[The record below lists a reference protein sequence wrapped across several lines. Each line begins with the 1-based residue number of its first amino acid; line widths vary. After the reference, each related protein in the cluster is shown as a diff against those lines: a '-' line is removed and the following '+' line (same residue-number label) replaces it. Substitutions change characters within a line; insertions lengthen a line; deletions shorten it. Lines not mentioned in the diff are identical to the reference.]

1 MGSGTPVGVALGE
14 FNHSDTERWKK
25 DRLTCRFRRASFDVL
40 VRGRDFPGWVFARPR
55 QIDRL
60 APRLRTQMKKKEDT
74 MKFLS
79 IYKSIE
85 RNAPPSQEEMA
96 KMGKLVEEGFKAG
109 WLLATEGCLP
119 TALGARVRNSSGKLT
134 VTDGP
139 FTEAKE
145 VVGGFAIL
153 RANSKQ
159 EAIQLARDFLQ
170 VVGEGECE
178 LRQIFEA
185 DTCVQKAATS

>member
-1 MGSGTPVGVALGE
+1 
-14 FNHSDTERWKK
+14 
-25 DRLTCRFRRASFDVL
+25 
-40 VRGRDFPGWVFARPR
+40 
-55 QIDRL
+55 
-60 APRLRTQMKKKEDT
+60 

-79 IYKSIE
+79 IYKTVE
-85 RNAPPSQEEMA
+85 KNAPPSQEEMA
-96 KMGKLVEEGFKAG
+96 KMGKLVEEGMKAG

-119 TALGARVRNSSGKLT
+119 TALGARVRNSNGKVT

-139 FTEAKE
+139 FAEAKE

-153 RANSKQ
+153 RANSKE

-170 VVGEGECE
+170 VAGEGECE